1 MKFLRDGSK
10 KALLYPRPDSPRI
23 ESEPMNRKKVIAIEN
38 SKSHLPFLLQRVMRM
53 VPDKDKDD
61 ENLKRL
67 LAFRL
72 EIDGEAATTEYLMNK
87 IREIIQCRYT
97 GSLYD
102 YLKDDRHAAGCRQ
115 ADPPPEPPDI
125 A

>member
-1 MKFLRDGSK
+1 MSRD
-10 KALLYPRPDSPRI
+10 
-23 ESEPMNRKKVIAIEN
+23 KVISIEK
-38 SKSHLPFLLQRVMRM
+38 SKGYLQHVLQRVMRM

-61 ENLKRL
+61 ESLKRL

-72 EIDGEAATTEYLMNK
+72 EIDGEAATTEYLMRK
-87 IREIIQCRYT
+87 IREVIQCRYT

-102 YLKDDRHAAGCRQ
+102 FLKDDRHSSECREPG
-115 ADPPPEPPDI
+115 DPPPDPPNI

>member
-1 MKFLRDGSK
+1 MGQD
-10 KALLYPRPDSPRI
+10 
-23 ESEPMNRKKVIAIEN
+23 KVISIEK
-38 SKSHLPFLLQRVMRM
+38 SKNYLQSLLQRLMRM

-72 EIDGEAATTEYLMNK
+72 EIDGEAATTEYLMRK

-102 YLKDDRHAAGCRQ
+102 FLKDDRYSSDCVE
-115 ADPPPEPPDI
+115 PPPSSQPPEI

>member
-1 MKFLRDGSK
+1 
-10 KALLYPRPDSPRI
+10 
-23 ESEPMNRKKVIAIEN
+23 MNRKKVIAIEN

-72 EIDGEAATTEYLMNK
+72 EIDGEAATTEYLMSK

-102 YLKDDRHAAGCRQ
+102 YLKDDRYSTDCMQ
-115 ADPPPEPPDI
+115 EDPPPEPPDI